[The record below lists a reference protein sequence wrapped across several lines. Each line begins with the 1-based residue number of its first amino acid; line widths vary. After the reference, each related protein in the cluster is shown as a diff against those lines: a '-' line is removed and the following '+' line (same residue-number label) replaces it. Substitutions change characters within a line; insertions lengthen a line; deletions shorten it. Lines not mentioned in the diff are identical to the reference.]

1 MLFMAAILKCQF
13 EASRALLVYY
23 GVCFFIPHSNME
35 ILESVD
41 HAFKWDI
48 ITVKHSVVLALS
60 THFLNWWSKLKY
72 CSTVLQPRKAHDW
85 FVYIKTVLT
94 SFLLERGCGGAEQL

>member
-1 MLFMAAILKCQF
+1 MAAILKCQF
-13 EASRALLVYY
+13 EASRAFLVYY
-23 GVCFFIPHSNME
+23 GVCFFIPQSNME

-60 THFLNWWSKLKY
+60 THFLNWWSSWNIVAQS
-72 CSTVLQPRKAHDW
+72 CSREKHMIGLFT
-85 FVYIKTVLT
+85 
-94 SFLLERGCGGAEQL
+94 